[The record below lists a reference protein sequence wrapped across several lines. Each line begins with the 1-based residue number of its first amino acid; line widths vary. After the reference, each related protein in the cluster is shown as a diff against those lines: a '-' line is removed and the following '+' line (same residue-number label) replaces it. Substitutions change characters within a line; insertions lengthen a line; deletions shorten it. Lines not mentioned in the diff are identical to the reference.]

1 MAVLAQN
8 GYGRGDK
15 IEKGFANGLIE
26 GVILSPRDERR
37 ARLEESVQNW
47 QQQYQN
53 KTIVFDPQFYAA
65 TLRAPK
71 DGHLNEY
78 EYYGDNNGL
87 SRTRFSQ
94 KNITRYVS
102 QCLDYQ
108 ISIQSHL
115 SYLTAPNISFDSFNE
130 SWSQIAINLMIESKE
145 YHEQKDP
152 CLPLLISVV
161 FTENSL
167 RDRGG
172 MEEYLDALTE
182 LEVEGFYIIVNRTA
196 KSLQPA
202 MDTSAFANFLYFCH
216 VLSLNDYKII
226 VGYSDW
232 PGFLLETVGVDFT
245 ACGWY
250 QNLRQFSMDRFQ
262 PRDGGSR
269 PRKRYSSNK
278 LLYCPLLSPELQ
290 DMYEVGILSQVLSGS
305 EYDNL
310 IINGPVAGNRRWTD
324 SVSCFAH
331 WFSLAK
337 LSEIVSLHQQ
347 MQDRLRE
354 AITIIENAKSLYRQL
369 EFNGIDIDSSHL
381 DDWKESINEFA
392 RIVNWKL

>member
-15 IEKGFANGLIE
+15 VEQGLDNGLIE

-37 ARLEESVQNW
+37 ERLEESIQQW
-47 QQQYQN
+47 RQQYEN
-53 KTIVFDPQFYAA
+53 KTILFDPQFYAA
-65 TLRAPK
+65 TLRVPK

-78 EYYGDNNGL
+78 EYYGNNNSL

-94 KNITRYVS
+94 AKISRYVS

-108 ISIQSHL
+108 MSIQSNL
-115 SYLTAPNISFDSFNE
+115 SYLVAPNISFDGFRD
-130 SWSQIAINLMIESKE
+130 SWSQIAINMMIESNE
-145 YHEQKDP
+145 SHEKMDTD
-152 CLPLLISVV
+152 LPLLISVV
-161 FTENSL
+161 FSENSL
-167 RDRGG
+167 RDRGA
-172 MEEYLDALTE
+172 MEEYLDVLTE
-182 LEVEGFYIIVNRTA
+182 LEVRGFYIIVNRTA
-196 KSLQPA
+196 KSLQPT
-202 MDTSAFANFLYFCH
+202 MDTSTFANFLYFCH

-232 PGFLLETVGVDFT
+232 PGFMLEAVGADFT

-262 PRDGGSR
+262 PRDGGRR
-269 PRKRYSSNK
+269 PRKRYSSYK
-278 LLYCPLLSPELQ
+278 LLYSPLLSPELQ
-290 DMYEVGILSQVLSGS
+290 DMYKVGILNQVLSGS
-305 EYDNL
+305 EYDDL
-310 IINGPVAGNRRWTD
+310 IINGPAAGNRQWTD
-324 SVSCFAH
+324 PVSCFAH

-337 LSEIVSLHQQ
+337 LSEIVSSYQQ
-347 MQDRLRE
+347 PQDRLRE
-354 AITIIENAKSLYRQL
+354 AISIIENANSLYRQL
-369 EFNGIDIDSSHL
+369 EFKGIDIDSSHL

>member
-8 GYGRGDK
+8 GYGRSDK
-15 IEKGFANGLIE
+15 IEQGFNNNLIE

-37 ARLEESVQNW
+37 ARLEEGIQQW
-47 QQQYQN
+47 RQQYGD
-53 KTIVFDPQFYAA
+53 KTILFDPQFYAA
-65 TLRAPK
+65 TLRTPK
-71 DGHLNEY
+71 DGYLNEY

-94 KNITRYVS
+94 TKINCYVS

-108 ISIQSHL
+108 KSIQRNL
-115 SYLTAPNISFDSFNE
+115 SYITAPNILFDSFSD
-130 SWSQIAINLMIESKE
+130 SWSQIAINMMIESSE
-145 YHEQKDP
+145 YHEKMSTDV
-152 CLPLLISVV
+152 PLLISVV
-161 FTENSL
+161 FSETSL
-167 RDRGG
+167 RDRVA

-182 LEVEGFYIIVNRTA
+182 LEVAGFYLIVNRTA
-196 KSLQPA
+196 KFLQPA

-216 VLSLNDYKII
+216 VLSLNDYKVI

-232 PGFLLETVGVDFT
+232 SGFMLEAVGVDFT

-262 PRDGGSR
+262 PRDGSRR
-269 PRKRYSSNK
+269 PRKRYSSYK

-290 DMYEVGILSQVLSGS
+290 DMHEVGILNQVLSGS
-305 EYDNL
+305 EYDG
-310 IINGPVAGNRRWTD
+310 IIVNGPASGGRQWTNP
-324 SVSCFAH
+324 VSCFAH

-347 MQDRLRE
+347 SQDKLRE
-354 AITIIENAKSLYRQL
+354 AISIINNAISLYRQL
-369 EFNGIDIDSSHL
+369 ELKGIVTDSSHI